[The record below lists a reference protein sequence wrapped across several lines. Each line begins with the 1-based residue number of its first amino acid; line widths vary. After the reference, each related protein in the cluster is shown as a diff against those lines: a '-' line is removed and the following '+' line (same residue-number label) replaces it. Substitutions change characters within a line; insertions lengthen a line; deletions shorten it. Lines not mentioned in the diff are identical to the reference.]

1 MMRLNYKK
9 TAIIQFALA
18 TLTMITLTRHASAQ
32 EPAAPDPAAAPAP
45 AAEEAPAPA
54 SRYPRG
60 VIDRP
65 LTLPAGLAML
75 GADFIALNKEFDV
88 ILGAPIV
95 GYGITDD
102 FEVQVPYTFTLKE
115 FEAKGT
121 LNLEL
126 GYKIL
131 RGAAGGKLEMIAR
144 ARPGYDFVN
153 ELAAPILLGL
163 HVQYNA
169 TPQFA
174 IISGIPGT
182 EQLKITVDGASGAAK
197 PIDFSL
203 PLGLGFQATPELYF
217 ELDTKI
223 ATINISDSKTT
234 SLGDFAPVAVTAV
247 FNAIPALDVQAQ
259 IFTDLANTPD
269 ETLGFLVGFRYYAGA
284 L

>member
-1 MMRLNYKK
+1 MRLNYKK

-18 TLTMITLTRHASAQ
+18 TLTMIALTRHASAQ
-32 EPAAPDPAAAPAP
+32 EAAPPDPAAAPAP
-45 AAEEAPAPA
+45 AEAAPA
-54 SRYPRG
+54 SRYPRS

-75 GADFIALNKEFDV
+75 GADVIALNKEFD
-88 ILGAPIV
+88 IIQGAPIV

-102 FEVQVPYTFTLKE
+102 FEIQVPYTFTLKE
-115 FEAKGT
+115 FEAKGL
-121 LNLEL
+121 LNVEL

-144 ARPGYDFVN
+144 ARPGYDFFG
-153 ELAAPILLGL
+153 ETFAPVLLGL

-182 EQLKITVDGASGAAK
+182 EQLKITVDAASGAPK
-197 PIDFSL
+197 PIEL
-203 PLGLGFQATPELYF
+203 GVPLGLGFQATPELYF

-223 ATINISDSKTT
+223 ATINISDSKST

-259 IFTDLANTPD
+259 VFTDLANKPD
-269 ETLGFLVGFRYYAGA
+269 KTLGFLVGFRYYAGT